1 MNGRA
6 LLEPYLAAQ
15 LDRDVRTGISV
26 LLDDGIGSG
35 LAVPDLYLQVIQP
48 AQYEIGRLWQN
59 NRVSV
64 AEEHIATGI
73 SQLGLSLLYPAITR
87 APANGK
93 HVVVACVGGE
103 SHDLGARMV
112 ADFYEMAGFSVRYL
126 GANVA
131 AGQLI
136 DVVKEDPPDLLAL
149 SVTMT
154 YNLESL
160 RQTVDRARS
169 AVGDGMGFAIGG
181 PACASTPGLAALIG
195 ADVAQPDVVAAVQQS
210 AALLS
215 SEVS

>member
-1 MNGRA
+1 MNERT
-6 LLEPYLAAQ
+6 LYELYLAAQ
-15 LDRDVRTGISV
+15 LDRDRKAALDVLLHDGFGSGIS
-26 LLDDGIGSG
+26 
-35 LAVPDLYLQVIQP
+35 VPDLYLGVIQP

-59 NRVSV
+59 NMVSV

-93 HVVVACVGGE
+93 RVVVACVGGE

-131 AGQLI
+131 VGQLI
-136 DVVKEDPPDLLAL
+136 DVLKEDPADLLAL

-154 YNLESL
+154 YNLEAL
-160 RQTVDRARS
+160 RHTVDRARC
-169 AVGDGMGFAIGG
+169 AVGDGMGFVIGG
-181 PACASTPGLAALIG
+181 PACASTPGIGALIG
-195 ADVAQPDVVAAVQQS
+195 AYVAQPDVVAAVQESQV
-210 AALLS
+210 LLA
-215 SEVS
+215 SEIP